1 MSQISKFWLSQ
12 WIVFR
17 SVLFFVFRELS
28 SPCAVCVYTCYVFL
42 IILLHLIYFGAK
54 SIWNH
59 LVCCTFHAI
68 LIEWIGYS
76 SNLESVSQMCLTDGV
91 CETLESSMWHHSH
104 CILGY
109 SKRLRTLSWCV
120 GCVWK
125 HKWLCLLYFGNC
137 FDSVSAVWGNRCL
150 SSSLGKY
157 NESCSST
164 FQNQHIPPRH
174 LLPHFLLFTALEL
187 TCLFPHFAFPKIY
200 LSVCF
205 IYWSVLSNQH
215 STWWIVDDQ

>member
-1 MSQISKFWLSQ
+1 M
-12 WIVFR
+12 
-17 SVLFFVFRELS
+17 FRELS
-28 SPCAVCVYTCYVFL
+28 SPCAMCVYTCYVFL
-42 IILLHLIYFGAK
+42 ITLLHLIYFGAK

-91 CETLESSMWHHSH
+91 CETLESSMWHHSQ

-109 SKRLRTLSWCV
+109 SKQLRTLSWCV
-120 GCVWK
+120 ECVQK
-125 HKWLCLLYFGNC
+125 CKRLCLSYFGNC

-164 FQNQHIPPRH
+164 FQRSAHPSRTRSVTFSLISSSSQH
-174 LLPHFLLFTALEL
+174 
-187 TCLFPHFAFPKIY
+187 
-200 LSVCF
+200 
-205 IYWSVLSNQH
+205 
-215 STWWIVDDQ
+215 